1 MASSHPDPDPVG
13 SPPHLE
19 PDRPGRLPGGGP
31 ARPVFTESPL
41 ERLLGWW
48 ASRSW
53 PGPGAVPPGAGTWTA
68 FGAEAAGDGEAGPT
82 RAMPGVSGHGPAPFG
97 AGGARR
103 WGRPRLGTVAGLF
116 VAGAVGW
123 WLLRPAPAPVEAVLP
138 TAPPGASTP
147 GGAAAPAAGT
157 DGTRSGGAVGGAG
170 GGDGVDADGS
180 STATTEAAPVV
191 VQAAGAVH
199 LPGVHRLPAGSRVDD
214 LVSAAGGSTPDA
226 DLDRVN
232 LAALLVDGERI
243 WVPRRG
249 EVDVP
254 PVVSGGTTAAPGGSA
269 GAGTGG
275 GSGSSPRGGDPA
287 TPVDLNTATDAQLDA
302 LPGIGPATAAAILA
316 HRDANGPFRSVDDL
330 LDVRGIGEAKLEQ
343 LRPLVRV

>member
-1 MASSHPDPDPVG
+1 
-13 SPPHLE
+13 
-19 PDRPGRLPGGGP
+19 
-31 ARPVFTESPL
+31 
-41 ERLLGWW
+41 
-48 ASRSW
+48 
-53 PGPGAVPPGAGTWTA
+53 
-68 FGAEAAGDGEAGPT
+68 
-82 RAMPGVSGHGPAPFG
+82 
-97 AGGARR
+97 
-103 WGRPRLGTVAGLF
+103 
-116 VAGAVGW
+116 
-123 WLLRPAPAPVEAVLP
+123 
-138 TAPPGASTP
+138 
-147 GGAAAPAAGT
+147 
-157 DGTRSGGAVGGAG
+157 
-170 GGDGVDADGS
+170 
-180 STATTEAAPVV
+180 VV

-249 EVDVP
+249 EVEVP

-269 GAGTGG
+269 GGGTSG
-275 GSGSSPRGGDPA
+275 GSGSSPDGGDPTA
-287 TPVDLNTATDAQLDA
+287 PVDLNTATDAQLDA